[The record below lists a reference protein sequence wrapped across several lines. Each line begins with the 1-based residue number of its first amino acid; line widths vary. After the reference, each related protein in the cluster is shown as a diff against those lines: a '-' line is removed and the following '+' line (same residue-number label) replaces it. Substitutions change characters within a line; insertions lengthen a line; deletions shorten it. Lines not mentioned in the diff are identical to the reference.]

1 MSNATDEEETKPAKF
16 KPPFVAFTDIEIGD
30 NISDQKRTRMN
41 LDLEDLVDL
50 EFVLSIDREGL
61 IAPLAVREGGPAR
74 TTGKRKVVLD
84 CGYRRYGA
92 IGLLRENK
100 VPGQKTKASSWNQIP
115 VRYVKGDEEDQDVRN
130 LVENLQRLNLDP
142 FQEGAAIKAYMEKH
156 KATQVEIAHRLGK
169 SEAWVS
175 QRLSTLR
182 NASEE
187 VKKAYDEGVI
197 SATMVREITDLP
209 KDKQSDLIESLRKQA
224 ASGKYPTV
232 EDVKDDI
239 AKIPGSKKKTG
250 RKAQSFDQEKIALAK
265 ETYSNKK
272 FSPRPRP
279 ALMEALG
286 MLVTRDQRNS
296 TDKTK
301 HQLQAIEYVLGIRDA
316 L

>member
-1 MSNATDEEETKPAKF
+1 MSNATEEDTQAVKF
-16 KPPFVAFTDIEIGD
+16 KPPFVAFADIEIGD
-30 NISDQKRTRMN
+30 NISDQKTGRMK
-41 LDLEDLVDL
+41 LDLENSVDL
-50 EFVLSIDREGL
+50 EFTLSIDREGL
-61 IAPLAVREGGPAR
+61 ISPLAVREGGPAR

-142 FQEGAAIKAYMEKH
+142 NQEGAAIKAYMEKH
-156 KATQVEIAHRLGK
+156 KTTQTEVARRLGK
-169 SEAWVS
+169 SEPWVS
-175 QRLSTLR
+175 QRLSMLR
-182 NASEE
+182 NSSDE
-187 VKKAYDEGVI
+187 VKQAYDDGII

-209 KDKQSDLIESLRKQA
+209 KDKQPGLVQSLRKQA

-232 EDVKDDI
+232 EDVKEDI
-239 AKIPGSKKKTG
+239 AKIPSPKKKTG
-250 RKAQSFDQEKIALAK
+250 RKANTFDQDKIILAK
-265 ETYSNKK
+265 ETYVDKK
-272 FSPRPRP
+272 ITLRPRP
-279 ALMEALG
+279 ALLEALG
-286 MLVTRDQRNS
+286 TLVNREQRHA

-301 HQLQAIEYVLGIRDA
+301 YQLQAIEYVLGLRDT

>member
-1 MSNATDEEETKPAKF
+1 MSNAEEETEKKLPF
-16 KPPFVAFTDIEIGD
+16 KPPFVGFADIEIGD

-41 LDLEDLVDL
+41 LDLKDTIDL
-50 EFVLSIDREGL
+50 EFALSIDREGL
-61 IAPLAVREGGPAR
+61 ISPLAVREGGPAR

-100 VPGQKTKASSWNQIP
+100 VPGQTSKKASWNQIP

-142 FQEGAAIKAYMEKH
+142 YQEGAAIKAYMDKH
-156 KATQVEIAHRLGK
+156 KATQAGVAHRLGK
-169 SEAWVS
+169 SEPWVS
-175 QRLSTLR
+175 QRLSMLR
-182 NASEE
+182 NSSEE
-187 VKKAYDEGVI
+187 VKKAYDDGLI
-197 SATMVREITDLP
+197 TATMVREITDLP
-209 KDKQSDLIESLRKQA
+209 KDKQPSLIESLRKQA

-239 AKIPGSKKKTG
+239 AKIPTPKKRTG
-250 RKAQSFDQEKIALAK
+250 RKASTFDQDKITLAK
-265 ETYSNKK
+265 EAYPDKK
-272 FSPRPRP
+272 LALRPRQ
-279 ALMEALG
+279 ALLEALG
-286 MLVTRDQRNS
+286 TLVIRDQRNS

-301 HQLQAIEYVLGIRDA
+301 FQIQILEYVLGLRDA